1 MIPVVPKFAT
11 LRSVLSVW
19 ALAGELPG
27 FLEDVSSA
35 IGRKSDGEHELGRT
49 AVRLS
54 SDVFRHWYTPR
65 ELVEHHTH
73 VPLFANLMS
82 PLQARGWVDRLVSTT
97 GGRDP
102 IANQIRRT
110 QQIQALTLRRCPTCV
125 REDQVSYGCAHWRLF
140 HQWPVARHCA
150 VHGDLLE
157 TTCAR
162 CHAPIARLQVPQL
175 ADDRCRVC
183 GGSDWTAEPFLE
195 VPAYWPTLN
204 AMQGSLQTGLRLGDS
219 PAARVSGAIRRSS
232 VYRDGY
238 DPLDEAERIFD
249 AWRVESLDELARILG
264 TTRQSTQSGSSA
276 CELYSSLMTLACDQG
291 VRFNASGRMLPAIY
305 DNAHVRPDVWSNA
318 A

>member
-35 IGRKSDGEHELGRT
+35 IGRKSDGEHELGRA

-54 SDVFRHWYTPR
+54 RDVFRHWYTPR

-73 VPLFANLMS
+73 VPLFASLMS
-82 PLQARGWVDRLVSTT
+82 PLQARGWTDRLVSKT
-97 GGRDP
+97 GGRDSN
-102 IANQIRRT
+102 ANQIRRT
-110 QQIQALTLRRCPTCV
+110 QQVQALTLRRCPTCV
-125 REDQVSYGCAHWRLF
+125 REDQASYGCAHWRLF

-150 VHGDLLE
+150 LHGDLLE

-162 CHAPIARLQVPQL
+162 CHAPIARLRVPQL

-183 GGSDWTAEPFLE
+183 GGNDWMAQPCAE
-195 VPAYWPTLN
+195 VPAYWSTLR
-204 AMQGSLQTGLRLGDS
+204 AMYSGLVTGPSTGSS
-219 PAARVSGAIRRSS
+219 PAPIVADAIRRSC

-238 DPLDEAERIFD
+238 DPSDECKRIFD
-249 AWRVESLDELARILG
+249 AWRVASLDELARILG
-264 TTRQSTQSGSSA
+264 TQRRTVYSGGTASD
-276 CELYSSLMTLACDQG
+276 LYSPLMTLACAQG
-291 VRFNASGRMLPAIY
+291 ARFNASGRMLPAIY
-305 DNAHVRPDVWSNA
+305 EDLHAKQEASSRA